1 MIAYL
6 DLPSGIS
13 GDMFLGCLV
22 DCGWPIDQ
30 LRDTV
35 RKLNLPADE
44 WSIDVQHIHKSSI
57 RATLVD
63 VRAAEGHHH
72 RHLSDITTIIN
83 AAELSPDVK
92 QRAIAVFTRLA
103 DAEAKVHGTT
113 REKIH
118 FHEVGAVDAI
128 IDIVGSAAGVA
139 ALGIQQVFAS
149 AVPLGHGWAKM
160 AHGQI
165 PLPAPATL
173 EILAAAGAPTVPAPG
188 QGELVTPTG
197 AAILAELA
205 TFSQPAMTLSRIG
218 MGAGRRDLPWPNIAR
233 MWLGE
238 HQPSQGGGLL
248 VQLETNIDDMNP
260 QLYPAVSEQLLAAGA
275 KDVWF
280 TPVNM
285 KKGRPGVMLSVLGSG
300 SDESKL
306 SQVILR
312 ETTTLGVRVH
322 PVQHRHEARR
332 DIQEIDTPFG
342 TVRAKIKWLGDEAVQ
357 ATPEYE
363 DCRTLAERAQ
373 TTVKSVLDAAAVS
386 AQQLLATL
394 RAR

>member
-1 MIAYL
+1 
-6 DLPSGIS
+6 
-13 GDMFLGCLV
+13 
-22 DCGWPIDQ
+22 
-30 LRDTV
+30 
-35 RKLNLPADE
+35 
-44 WSIDVQHIHKSSI
+44 
-57 RATLVD
+57 
-63 VRAAEGHHH
+63 
-72 RHLSDITTIIN
+72 
-83 AAELSPDVK
+83 
-92 QRAIAVFTRLA
+92 
-103 DAEAKVHGTT
+103 
-113 REKIH
+113 
-118 FHEVGAVDAI
+118 
-128 IDIVGSAAGVA
+128 
-139 ALGIQQVFAS
+139 
-149 AVPLGHGWAKM
+149 M

-173 EILAAAGAPTVPAPG
+173 EILAAAGAPTVPTPG
-188 QGELVTPTG
+188 PGELVTPTG
-197 AAILAELA
+197 AAILAEFA

-238 HQPSQGGGLL
+238 RQSSQGGGSL

-260 QLYPAVSEQLLAAGA
+260 QLYPTVGEQLLAAGA

-285 KKGRPGVMLSVLGSG
+285 KKGRPGVMLSVLGSSG
-300 SDESKL
+300 DESKL
-306 SQVILR
+306 SQMILR

-332 DIQEIDTPFG
+332 DIQQVDTPFG

-363 DCRTLAERAQ
+363 DCRALAERAQ
-373 TTVKSVLDAAAVS
+373 TPVKSVLDAAGVS

-394 RAR
+394 RKQ